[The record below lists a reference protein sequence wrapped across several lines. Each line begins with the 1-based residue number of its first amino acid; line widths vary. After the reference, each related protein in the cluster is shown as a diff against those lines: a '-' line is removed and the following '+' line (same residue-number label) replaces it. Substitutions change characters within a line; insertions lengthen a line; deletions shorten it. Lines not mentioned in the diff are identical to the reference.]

1 MLLFFILYLKTKKN
15 NSIRIQQTGAVV
27 TETSRPFLVV
37 VFSEILKD
45 LDFAHLK
52 MVSESFNKAIDKIT
66 GDDAAGLQEL
76 LKSREVEIEE
86 EDDHGMTLLQ
96 HAAFKGKKDLCQLLL
111 DLVHIN

>member
-1 MLLFFILYLKTKKN
+1 MLNTTFKNTNFKPCYYFLFFIGKQTKN

-52 MVSESFNKAIDKIT
+52 MVSESFN
-66 GDDAAGLQEL
+66 
-76 LKSREVEIEE
+76 
-86 EDDHGMTLLQ
+86 
-96 HAAFKGKKDLCQLLL
+96 
-111 DLVHIN
+111 